1 MSFWI
6 CLKVNNSKLMSLMIL
21 IYRWYKPWFYKH
33 VEKFLTEGEAEE
45 YIPLRDG
52 SLNNIGIFGQIQS

>member
-1 MSFWI
+1 M
-6 CLKVNNSKLMSLMIL
+6 LGKSLNLL
-21 IYRWYKPWFYKH
+21 INTFRWYKPWFYKH

-52 SLNNIGIFGQIQS
+52 SELTTI